1 MHRPCARKPYDSK
14 GSEPLLGTDAVDVV
28 VNATAARAGQ
38 IAAAIENSVAEPA
51 PPTAETSAGS
61 YFFLILGRNAAKQ
74 RRMVHLPSNT
84 LRECGQS
91 RLGSPVP

>member
-14 GSEPLLGTDAVDVV
+14 GSELLLGTDAVDVV

-61 YFFLILGRNAAKQ
+61 YFFDPGK
-74 RRMVHLPSNT
+74 
-84 LRECGQS
+84 ECGKATKDGP
-91 RLGSPVP
+91 LTL